1 MTYHRESHG
10 EAAVASPL
18 DSLDF
23 DLSSLEI
30 TDFLDESRL
39 EDGETISNVMAA
51 SCTSCECCCS
61 TS

>member
-1 MTYHRESHG
+1 MATG
-10 EAAVASPL
+10 NAPQTTAP
-18 DSLDF
+18 DSLESMDF
-23 DLSSLEI
+23 DFSSLEI
-30 TDFLDESRL
+30 SDFIDESRL